1 MKLCVKEISI
11 NDAREVK
18 RAVLAAVDAGER
30 EIDLSGVERAQ
41 SVALSVLLSARRRAA
56 ARGGDL
62 TVVNAPEELRTLA
75 RLYGVEALLGF
86 GPDKSEKA

>member
-1 MKLCVKEISI
+1 MKLGVKEISI

-62 TVVNAPEELRTLA
+62 TVVNALEELRTLA

-86 GPDKSEKA
+86 GPDQSEKA

>member
-1 MKLCVKEISI
+1 MKLGVKDISI

-75 RLYGVEALLGF
+75 RLYGVGALLGF